1 MADVEKAKQ
10 SANEIEARHRD
21 IIKIEESIKE
31 LASMFADLAR
41 LVTAQV
47 SINFNGY
54 LFNICF
60 FKGEM
65 IDNIEHSVSKTLD
78 YTGQA
83 RKEIDQA
90 KKSREASVK
99 VNNLFTKKTL

>member
-47 SINFNGY
+47 SININGY

-78 YTGQA
+78 YIGDTV
-83 RKEIDQA
+83 KEMDQVE
-90 KKSREASVK
+90 KSRKASVK
-99 VNNLFTKKTL
+99 VNNLFTKKT